1 MWGQSKPV
9 VLDRYGSRR
18 RGRWLP
24 RWLVLLL
31 LGLAAGAAG
40 VVYVQERHLPP
51 RLSSDASARLTASY
65 EQAERERVRLDKAL
79 TEATR
84 KLDAAL
90 AEQKRLAD
98 ELTASR
104 ASVEDLR
111 AGVAMAV
118 AALPPDPRGGAV
130 EVRAARLAVKGS
142 ALAYELALSRGGSAK
157 PMSGVLQ
164 ISVTGDSG
172 NGSEASTRLQPVAVT
187 LGNQE
192 VLRGSV
198 PLPAGFRPR
207 QAAIQVLDR
216 PDGRSLGMRVLLV
229 RE

>member
-18 RGRWLP
+18 RRRWLP

-31 LGLAAGAAG
+31 LGVAAGAAG

-65 EQAERERVRLDKAL
+65 EQAERERVRLDGAL
-79 TEATR
+79 SETTK
-84 KLDAAL
+84 KLDASL

-98 ELTASR
+98 ELAASR

-111 AGVAMAV
+111 AGLAMAV
-118 AALPPDPRGGAV
+118 DALPPDPRGGAV
-130 EVRAARLAVKGS
+130 EVRAARLATRGG
-142 ALAYELALSRGGSAK
+142 ALAYELALARGGSAK
-157 PMSGVLQ
+157 AVAGVLQ
-164 ISVTGDSG
+164 ISVTGA
-172 NGSEASTRLQPVAVT
+172 NGSGAEASARLQPVEVSLAR
-187 LGNQE
+187 QD

-207 QAAIQVLDR
+207 QATVQLLDR
-216 PDGRSLGMRVLLV
+216 PDGRTLGMRVLLV